1 MLVSTH
7 ECEELH
13 ERPSGKLLVY
23 DSRPADLVATLV
35 GRGYSVVVAHSI
47 EELEALAVR
56 ERPDLMLGDL
66 NANGSDPVGTCRRL
80 QANLLVRHIPIIV
93 VAEDGALERRVAVVN
108 SGADDYVV
116 EPYEEEDLVARIERS
131 VRRARISLDANPL
144 TRLPGNTSI
153 KAEVARRLAAG
164 ETFAALF
171 VDIDNF
177 KAFNDRY
184 GFERGDEA
192 LRITADLLLHAVEE
206 VGNGL
211 ARDFVGN
218 IGGDDFVVITTAER
232 AEELAA
238 RICELGAERL
248 PLLCDPEDRK
258 AGYITSR
265 DRQGRLQRFPLMAVS
280 VAIVTNEDRT
290 FTHHSEFSQVGSE
303 IKAYLKERGGRRYM
317 KNRRR
322 APQPTYPLPDP
333 GQPPDWTR
341 IRVS

>member
-1 MLVSTH
+1 MLPTNRQGEAPRRGSKV
-7 ECEELH
+7 
-13 ERPSGKLLVY
+13 LVY

-35 GRGYSVVVAHSI
+35 ERGYSVVVARS
-47 EELEALAVR
+47 LEDLEVLAVR
-56 ERPDLMLGDL
+56 ERPDLVLGDF
-66 NANGSDPVGTCRRL
+66 NANGNNPVAACRRL
-80 QANLLVRHIPIIV
+80 QANLLIRHIPLIV
-93 VAEDGALERRVAVVN
+93 VAEDGSLERRVAVVN

-116 EPYEEEDLVARIERS
+116 EPYEVEELVARIERS

-144 TRLPGNTSI
+144 TRLPGNASI
-153 KAEVARRLAAG
+153 KAEIARRLEAG
-164 ETFAALF
+164 ETFAVLF

-192 LRITADLLLHAVEE
+192 LRVAADMFLHAVEE
-206 VGNGL
+206 LGNGL

-218 IGGDDFVVITTAER
+218 IGGDDFVVITTTER
-232 AEELAA
+232 AEPLAA
-238 RICELGAERL
+238 RICQLGAERL
-248 PLLCDPEDRK
+248 PLLCDSDDRK